1 MWREIDDLRRQF
13 IRRFNELWEQVENE
27 LEALIEE
34 ASSMPSIR
42 IAPEEPLHT
51 IRELEDHYEIIIDLP
66 YVDESSI
73 QINAYNQVLEVKAKL
88 KKVLKCREAGYSI
101 YSGEIRE
108 YRKRVKLPPDADVSR
123 LTYKLV
129 CGNRLLIIVPK
140 ELE

>member
-1 MWREIDDLRRQF
+1 MWREIDELRRQF
-13 IRRFNELWEQVENE
+13 LRRFNELWEQVENE
-27 LEALIEE
+27 IEALIEE
-34 ASSMPSIR
+34 ASSMPSIK

-66 YVDESSI
+66 YVDETSI

-88 KKVLKCREAGYSI
+88 KRVLKCREAGYRI

-140 ELE
+140 ELG